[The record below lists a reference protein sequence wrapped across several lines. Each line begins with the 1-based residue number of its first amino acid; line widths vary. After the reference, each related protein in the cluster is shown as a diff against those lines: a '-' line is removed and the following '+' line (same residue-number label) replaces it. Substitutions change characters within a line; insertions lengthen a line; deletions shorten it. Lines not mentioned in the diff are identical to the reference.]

1 MSKMLKD
8 PQKYAPYIFLFPAVG
23 LLLIGLFVPLWNAFY
38 LSFFDWDMGTP
49 WASKEFVGLESYTR
63 MFQDDQIWTSVWV
76 TLKFSFWVMFLEMTL
91 GIALALLLEKPI
103 RGMAIFRTIFILPLM
118 VSPVAVG
125 LIWKY
130 LYDARTGII
139 NYYLEK
145 IGESVPFLQYL
156 GFDRQLWL
164 ADPDLAL
171 ASIIITDVW
180 QWTPFIVIIILAGLQ
195 ALPSDVTSAAYIDGA
210 NTIQMIVYI
219 KLPMI
224 STIIL
229 VTFLM
234 RLIDVFRAMEV
245 MFILTFGGPG
255 LSTQVLALHI
265 YKTAFTAQQ
274 LGYASTIS
282 MLLIAIL
289 LILSF
294 GVLIYQNP
302 LKDDE
307 RG

>member
-1 MSKMLKD
+1 MTAIFKD
-8 PQKYAPYIFLFPAVG
+8 PRKYAPYIFLLPAVTVLVIG
-23 LLLIGLFVPLWNAFY
+23 LLVPLWNAFY
-38 LSFFDWDMGTP
+38 LSFFEWKMGTP
-49 WASKEFVGLESYTR
+49 WESKDFIGLDSYVRMLADDSVYES
-63 MFQDDQIWTSVWV
+63 MWV
-76 TLKFSFWVMFLEMTL
+76 TLKFSFWVMLLEMIV
-91 GIALALLLEKPI
+91 GIGLALLLEKSI
-103 RGMAIFRTIFILPLM
+103 KGAAIFRTIFILPLM

-125 LIWKY
+125 LIWRY

-139 NYYLEK
+139 NYYLEQ
-145 IGESVPFLQYL
+145 IGQAVPFLQYL

-164 ADPDLAL
+164 AKPGLAL
-171 ASIIITDVW
+171 TSIIITDVW

-195 ALPSDVTSAAYIDGA
+195 ALPSEVVEAAFIDGA
-210 NTIQMIVYI
+210 SWFHMIFYV

-234 RLIDVFRAMEV
+234 RLIDVFRALEV
-245 MFILTFGGPG
+245 MYILTFGGPG
-255 LSTQVLALHI
+255 ISTQVLALHI

-282 MLLIAIL
+282 MLLIAVL
-289 LILSF
+289 LILSL

-302 LKDDE
+302 LKE
-307 RG
+307 GAQ

>member
-1 MSKMLKD
+1 MIQAFRD
-8 PQKYAPYIFLFPAVG
+8 PRKYAPYIFMLPAA
-23 LLLIGLFVPLWNAFY
+23 LLLFLGLMVPLWNAFY
-38 LSFFDWDMGTP
+38 LSFFDWSMGTP
-49 WASKEFVGLESYTR
+49 WDTKEFIGLESYSR
-63 MFQDDQIWTSVWV
+63 MLVDNRVHQSVWV
-76 TLKFSFWVMFLEMTL
+76 TLKFSFWTMFLEMVL

-103 RGMAIFRTIFILPLM
+103 RGMAVFRTIFILPLM

-130 LYDARTGII
+130 LYDARTGLI

-145 IGESVPFLQYL
+145 IGEAVPLLQYV
-156 GFDRQLWL
+156 GFQRQIWL

-171 ASIIITDVW
+171 TSIIVTDVW

-195 ALPSDVTSAAYIDGA
+195 ALPSDATEAAYMDGA
-210 NTIQMIVYI
+210 NWWQMIFFI

-229 VTFLM
+229 VTFLL

-289 LILSF
+289 LVLSF
-294 GVLIYQNP
+294 VVMFYQNP
-302 LKDDE
+302 LKE
-307 RG
+307 EGS

>member
-1 MSKMLKD
+1 MLEAFRD
-8 PQKYAPYIFLFPAVG
+8 PRKYAPYVFLLPAV
-23 LLLIGLFVPLWNAFY
+23 LLLFLGLMVPLWNAFY
-38 LSFFDWDMGTP
+38 LSFFDWSMGTP
-49 WASKEFVGLESYTR
+49 WDSKEFIGLESYSR
-63 MFQDDQIWTSVWV
+63 MLVDDDVHESVWV
-76 TLKFSFWVMFLEMTL
+76 TLKFSFWTMFLEMVL

-103 RGMAIFRTIFILPLM
+103 RGMAVFRTIFILPLM

-130 LYDARTGII
+130 LYDARTGLI

-145 IGESVPFLQYL
+145 IGEAIPVLQYV
-156 GFDRQLWL
+156 GFERQLWL

-171 ASIIITDVW
+171 TSIIITDVW

-195 ALPSDVTSAAYIDGA
+195 ALPSDVTEAAYMDGA
-210 NTIQMIVYI
+210 NWWQMILFI

-229 VTFLM
+229 VTFLL

-289 LILSF
+289 LVLSF
-294 GVLIYQNP
+294 IVMFYQNP
-302 LKDDE
+302 LKEE
-307 RG
+307 R

>member
-1 MSKMLKD
+1 MTAIFKD
-8 PQKYAPYIFLFPAVG
+8 PRKYAPYIFLLPAVAVLVIG
-23 LLLIGLFVPLWNAFY
+23 LLVPLWNAFY
-38 LSFFDWDMGTP
+38 LSFFEWKMGTP
-49 WASKEFVGLESYTR
+49 WESKDFIGLDSYVRMLADDSVYES
-63 MFQDDQIWTSVWV
+63 MWV
-76 TLKFSFWVMFLEMTL
+76 TLKFSFWVMLLEMIV
-91 GIALALLLEKPI
+91 GIGLALLLEKSI
-103 RGMAIFRTIFILPLM
+103 KGAAIFRTIFILPLM

-125 LIWKY
+125 LIWRY

-139 NYYLEK
+139 NYYLEQ
-145 IGESVPFLQYL
+145 IGQAVPFLQYL

-164 ADPDLAL
+164 AKPGLAL
-171 ASIIITDVW
+171 TSIIITDVW

-195 ALPSDVTSAAYIDGA
+195 ALPSEVVEAAFIDGA
-210 NTIQMIVYI
+210 SWFHMIFYV

-234 RLIDVFRAMEV
+234 RLIDVFRALEV
-245 MFILTFGGPG
+245 MYILTFGGPG
-255 LSTQVLALHI
+255 ISTQVLALHI

-282 MLLIAIL
+282 MLLIAVL
-289 LILSF
+289 LILSL

-302 LKDDE
+302 LKE
-307 RG
+307 GAQ

>member
-1 MSKMLKD
+1 MNQVMKD
-8 PQKYAPYIFLFPAVG
+8 PRRYAPYIFLLPAVA

-49 WASKEFVGLESYTR
+49 WASKDFVGLDSYTR
-63 MFQDDQIWTSVWV
+63 MFQDDQVWTSVWV
-76 TLKFSFWVMFLEMTL
+76 TLKFSFWVMFLEMIL
-91 GIALALLLEKPI
+91 GIGLALLLEKPI
-103 RGMAIFRTIFILPLM
+103 KGMAVFRTIFILPLM

-130 LYDARTGII
+130 LYDARTGIF
-139 NYYLEK
+139 NYYLEQ
-145 IGESVPFLQYL
+145 IGEAIPILQYV
-156 GFDRQLWL
+156 GFSRQLWL

-171 ASIIITDVW
+171 TSIIITDVW

-195 ALPSDVTSAAYIDGA
+195 ALPSDATEAAYIDGA
-210 NTIQMIVYI
+210 NWWQMIIFI

-289 LILSF
+289 LVLSL
-294 GVLIYQNP
+294 GVLVYQNP
-302 LKDDE
+302 LKEE

>member
-1 MSKMLKD
+1 MSQALRD
-8 PQKYAPYIFLFPAVG
+8 PRKYAPYIFLLPAV
-23 LLLIGLFVPLWNAFY
+23 LILVIALIVPLWNAFY

-49 WASKEFVGLESYTR
+49 WESKEFIGLDSYIR
-63 MFQDDQIWTSVWV
+63 MFQDDDVYESVWV
-76 TLKFSFWVMFLEMTL
+76 TLKFSFWVMFLEMVL

-103 RGMAIFRTIFILPLM
+103 RGMAVFRTIFILPLM

-139 NYYLEK
+139 NYYLEQV
-145 IGESVPFLQYL
+145 GETIPILKYV

-171 ASIIITDVW
+171 TSIIITDVW

-195 ALPSDVTSAAYIDGA
+195 ALPNDTLSAAYMDGA
-210 NTIQMIVYI
+210 NWWQMILYV

-224 STIIL
+224 RTIIL
-229 VTFLM
+229 VTFLL

-289 LILSF
+289 LILS
-294 GVLIYQNP
+294 VSVMIYQNP
-302 LKDDE
+302 LKE
-307 RG
+307 EGS

>member
-1 MSKMLKD
+1 LV
-8 PQKYAPYIFLFPAVG
+8 IG
-23 LLLIGLFVPLWNAFY
+23 LLVPLWNAFY
-38 LSFFDWDMGTP
+38 LSFFEWKMGTP
-49 WASKEFVGLESYTR
+49 WESKDFIGLDSYVRMLADDSVYES
-63 MFQDDQIWTSVWV
+63 MWV
-76 TLKFSFWVMFLEMTL
+76 TLKFSFWVMLLEMIV
-91 GIALALLLEKPI
+91 GIGLALLLEKSI
-103 RGMAIFRTIFILPLM
+103 KGAAIFRTIFILPLM

-125 LIWKY
+125 LIWRY

-139 NYYLEK
+139 NYYLEQ
-145 IGESVPFLQYL
+145 IGQAVPFLQYL

-164 ADPDLAL
+164 AKPGLAL
-171 ASIIITDVW
+171 TSIIITDVW

-195 ALPSDVTSAAYIDGA
+195 ALPSEVVEAAFIDGA
-210 NTIQMIVYI
+210 SWFHMIFYV

-234 RLIDVFRAMEV
+234 RLIDVFRALEV
-245 MFILTFGGPG
+245 MYILTFGGPG
-255 LSTQVLALHI
+255 ISTQVLALHI

-282 MLLIAIL
+282 MLLIAVL
-289 LILSF
+289 LILSL

-302 LKDDE
+302 LKE
-307 RG
+307 GAQ

>member
-1 MSKMLKD
+1 MMQALRD
-8 PQKYAPYIFLFPAVG
+8 PRKYAAYIFLLPAVT
-23 LLLIGLFVPLWNAFY
+23 LLLIGLLVPLWNAFY
-38 LSFFDWDMGTP
+38 LSFFDWSMGTP
-49 WASKEFVGLESYTR
+49 WESKEFIGLESYTR
-63 MFQDDQIWTSVWV
+63 MFQDDDVYESLWV
-76 TLKFSFWVMFLEMTL
+76 TLKFSFWTMTLEMII
-91 GIALALLLEKPI
+91 GIALALLLERSI
-103 RGMAIFRTIFILPLM
+103 RGAAVFRTIFILPLM

-139 NYYLEK
+139 NYYLEQ
-145 IGESVPFLQYL
+145 IGEAIPILQYV
-156 GFDRQLWL
+156 GFQRQLWL

-171 ASIIITDVW
+171 ASIIITDIW

-195 ALPSDVTSAAYIDGA
+195 ALPSDTTAAAYIDGA
-210 NTIQMIVYI
+210 NWWQIILFV

-224 STIIL
+224 RNIIL

-234 RLIDVFRAMEV
+234 RLIDVFRALEV

-265 YKTAFTAQQ
+265 YKTAFTSQQ

-282 MLLIAIL
+282 MLLIVIL
-289 LILSF
+289 FLLSLVVMF
-294 GVLIYQNP
+294 YQNP
-302 LKDDE
+302 LKE
-307 RG
+307 RA